1 VLQRVNRE
9 RLTVMLTGRSF
20 QRSAISREH
29 WREMSFKRRSRGDR
43 LALLLPTRFTAPTS
57 QALCVFRAS
66 IFVGFAGFRSVAFR
80 LRKSY
85 G

>member
-1 VLQRVNRE
+1 VNRK

-20 QRSAISREH
+20 QRSAISREV
-29 WREMSFKRRSRGDR
+29 WREMSLPGDR

-57 QALCVFRAS
+57 QAVCVFHAS